1 MMSYSIP
8 VAVPGYSTRAGRPST
23 RVLYPGTGYRYRCTG
38 YSCRYSQAYSS
49 STTRVELS
57 QGFVALLGKFIGKII
72 EILPISISTKSPK
85 KPGLQRLG
93 GIPPDPPTSLLWKHF
108 SMLAYSSCESCRSSS
123 STVSLLELSYS
134 TRYPVTGALCC
145 RNTHDPRYVEYPYG
159 LSSSGTW

>member
-57 QGFVALLGKFIGKII
+57 QGFVALFWGNLSGKLSKFC
-72 EILPISISTKSPK
+72 LFLFRRNRPK
-85 KPGLQRLG
+85 NP
-93 GIPPDPPTSLLWKHF
+93 
-108 SMLAYSSCESCRSSS
+108 A
-123 STVSLLELSYS
+123 
-134 TRYPVTGALCC
+134 
-145 RNTHDPRYVEYPYG
+145 
-159 LSSSGTW
+159 SSGWGGFPQTPRLAFFGNTSPCLHTVVVKVVGAPAVLYLCSSYHTVPGTR